1 MYRHFS
7 IVHKNWWLWN
17 CGETG
22 GEVTVGCQGSKT
34 ARPVG
39 LEGLVGPVGPVGL
52 VGLEGPVRLVGR
64 EAGEAQGGR
73 KGAAPPDTVATVIP
87 CTMAHNCF
95 FVHIPIIVQQPFE
108 CGLGSPSSV

>member
-1 MYRHFS
+1 M
-7 IVHKNWWLWN
+7 
-17 CGETG
+17 
-22 GEVTVGCQGSKT
+22 GCQGSKT